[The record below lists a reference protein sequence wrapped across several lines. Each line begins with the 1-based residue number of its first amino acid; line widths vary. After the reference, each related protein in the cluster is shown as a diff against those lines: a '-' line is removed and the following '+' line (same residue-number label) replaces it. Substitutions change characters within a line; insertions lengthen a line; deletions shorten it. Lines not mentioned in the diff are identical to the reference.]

1 MSSLQTI
8 ERTATIA
15 WGPTPSQS
23 GQPMIA
29 TATVAG
35 ALDPTFSSTCILE
48 IFEVPLDHSKLQKP
62 LASVQ
67 APARFHRLGWSSHKE
82 GTLIGGMEDGS
93 VGFWSVNNLI
103 STASPSSPSSVT
115 LKKEVHNGPV
125 RGLSI
130 NPINPFLV
138 STGSADAEI
147 FIWDL
152 KELKSLSPGT
162 SKSTR
167 LGQITDLS
175 FSKHHPFILAASS
188 SNGCTSI
195 WDLRHRRE
203 ILHLVG
209 KQSVSAISWSPDET
223 TSIATASDD
232 NSSPTISLWDL
243 RNANAPDRQ
252 LSGGHSKGI
261 LSLAWCP
268 QDSDLLL
275 SSGKDNKIV
284 FWNPKA
290 SSQLGSVEPCG
301 NWIYDLSWWPRNPDL
316 FSAASFDGTVSIFSY
331 QSLSSGAPAFT
342 AAHDI
347 FGTTAAPTGPE
358 VTVKQIPKWLKRPV
372 SASFGFG
379 GQLFIATGKK
389 ASSILGAG
397 DLGLDTAISANKI
410 SQFCK
415 SCAEKDKV
423 MSPFWRAMSALS
435 SDDYR
440 KELLSM
446 FGISLETISESE
458 SEGASP
464 ENVAL
469 PSSPIEGT
477 QVDASLAS
485 AMSSTSLFDF
495 DPNQQQQSSQHF
507 DLAASSEISSLGL
520 RRRST
525 FSGSPFK
532 LYPPDA
538 SDDDKSITKA
548 IIAGN
553 YSEAV
558 DLCIKTGRLSDALLV
573 AVCGGPNLVAK
584 TQKTYFQKVKSPYLR
599 IVSGIVK
606 KDLSDVVENADLQDW
621 RDVLSLICAKAEE
634 KEISQLSLLLAE
646 RLATASDS
654 SELQSYLGAVLCYVL
669 GGDAMS
675 SAALILKNAKK
686 LSSEQTLSPLWIESL
701 VDRIRTTHVIAS
713 KYSSRSSPLSIGD
726 IVEKLPELYRYFLLY
741 SFILEERGNSE
752 SAASILSLIGIH
764 TTGAG
769 PYQTALQSFGYR
781 LSMRCKSAN
790 LQINA
795 PFDVVSVQEERRE
808 EPIKQPE
815 PVPYQFA
822 AQQPQTSYPSF
833 TGYPSQQPQAAVS
846 SYGSA
851 FGQAQPTVASQSL
864 HQTPY
869 VPPIAQTQYGYKP
882 SPTQQPPIQTSA
894 YAPTSYASQYQPP
907 PAQPSAA
914 QYQSPPQYGASSQYT
929 TPPTQYT
936 TQAAPPPSIPK
947 PSIPAPGP
955 VAISPTPV
963 INPTPT
969 MLPPSLPSTG
979 PKSVPGVTSSGFN
992 DAPMVQ
998 PKITKQT
1005 APITSPVRPIAPPT
1019 ISSPPLPQQPQ
1030 SQPPPQQLYQHPQ
1043 PHAPQAPI
1051 VQQAQ
1056 QQPVPEKTPAGKDP
1070 NLILDPSKIPTS
1082 LMPIYQAFSALMGLC
1097 SQRAPPTQKRII
1109 DDASKR
1115 MQSLVVQLC
1124 RQEFSPPVIS
1134 ALLKISQQI
1143 QAKDFNGATEG
1154 CQQLMSNNFNE
1165 VGLWVMAAKRLVDLA
1180 KTLA

>member
-15 WGPTPSQS
+15 WSPTPSQS
-23 GQPMIA
+23 GQPLMA

-35 ALDPTFSSTCILE
+35 ALDSSFSSTCTLE
-48 IFEVPLDHSKLQKP
+48 IFEVPLDRSRLQKP

-93 VGFWSVNNLI
+93 VGFWSVNNLLS
-103 STASPSSPSSVT
+103 STSSGASNGLT
-115 LKKEVHNGPV
+115 LKKEVHNGAV

-147 FIWDL
+147 LIWDL
-152 KELKSLSPGT
+152 KELKSLAPGT

-175 FSKHHPFILAASS
+175 FSKHHPFILAAAS

-209 KQSVSAISWSPDET
+209 KQSVSAIAWNPDET
-223 TSIATASDD
+223 TCIATASDD
-232 NSSPTISLWDL
+232 NSTPVVSLWDL

-284 FWNPKA
+284 FWNPKT
-290 SSQLGSVEPCG
+290 SSQLGGVEPCG
-301 NWIYDLSWWPRNPDL
+301 NWIYDLAWWPRNPDL

-331 QSLSSGAPAFT
+331 QSISSGASNPAT
-342 AAHDI
+342 SHDI
-347 FGTTAAPTGPE
+347 FGATATPTSAE
-358 VTVKQIPKWLKRPV
+358 ISVKQIPKWLKRPI

-379 GQLFIATGKK
+379 GQIFIASGKK
-389 ASSILGAG
+389 VVSISSVA
-397 DLGLDTAISANKI
+397 DVGLDSAIAENRI
-410 SQFCK
+410 GNFCRNR
-415 SCAEKDKV
+415 AEKDKS
-423 MSPFWRAMSALS
+423 MSYFWKTLAALS
-435 SDDYR
+435 SEDYR
-440 KELLSM
+440 KELLGI
-446 FGISLETISESE
+446 FGISIETISEPE
-458 SEGASP
+458 SDEGSP
-464 ENVAL
+464 ENIAL
-469 PSSPIEGT
+469 PNSPL
-477 QVDASLAS
+477 DASQADANLIS
-485 AMSSTSLFDF
+485 AMSSTSLFEYD
-495 DPNQQQQSSQHF
+495 QSQQQSSQQF
-507 DLAASSEISSLGL
+507 EIPTSDLTGSNL

-525 FSGSPFK
+525 FSGAPFK

-538 SDDDKSITKA
+538 SNDDKNITKA
-548 IIAGN
+548 IIAGH

-558 DLCIKTGRLSDALLV
+558 DLCIKADRLSDALLV
-573 AVCGGPNLVAK
+573 AVCGGPNLIAK
-584 TQKTYFQKVKSPYLR
+584 TQKAYFQKVKSPYLR

-621 RDVLSLICAKAEE
+621 RDILSLICAKAED
-634 KEISQLSLLLAE
+634 KEISQMCLMLAE
-646 RLATASDS
+646 RLATANDS
-654 SELQSYLGAVLCYVL
+654 TELQSSFGAIYCYIL

-686 LSSEQTLSPLWIESL
+686 SPTEQGLLPNWIESL
-701 VDRIRTTHVIAS
+701 VDRIRTTHLIAS
-713 KYSSRSSPLSIGD
+713 RFSTRSQMTIGD

-752 SAASILSLIGIH
+752 GAASILGLIGIH
-764 TTGAG
+764 TSGSG
-769 PYQTALQSFGYR
+769 PYQTAIQSFGYR
-781 LSMRCKSAN
+781 LSKRCKNAN

-795 PFDVVSVQEERRE
+795 PFELVSIVEERRE
-808 EPIKQPE
+808 EAVKTPE
-815 PVPYQFA
+815 PTPYFFG
-822 AQQPQTSYPSF
+822 AQTQQQAPTQPSYPSY
-833 TGYPSQQPQAAVS
+833 T
-846 SYGSA
+846 SY
-851 FGQAQPTVASQSL
+851 QAQPQQPAAPLYGSTNTQSPM
-864 HQTPY
+864 QTPY
-869 VPPIAQTQYGYKP
+869 VPPIAQTQYGYQTSQP
-882 SPTQQPPIQTSA
+882 VAQPTQPSV
-894 YAPTSYASQYQPP
+894 YAPTSYS
-907 PAQPSAA
+907 S
-914 QYQSPPQYGASSQYT
+914 QYQSPSTQYQPTPQYQATPQYGAAAQY
-929 TPPTQYT
+929 P
-936 TQAAPPPSIPK
+936 APATIAPPSIPK

-963 INPTPT
+963 INPTQP
-969 MLPPSLPSTG
+969 MPHPNLASTA
-979 PKSVPGVTSSGFN
+979 PKNAPGVNTSGFN
-992 DAPMVQ
+992 DAPLVQ
-998 PKITKQT
+998 PKIPKQA
-1005 APITSPVRPIAPPT
+1005 APITSPVRPVGPQGV
-1019 ISSPPLPQQPQ
+1019 SSPPLPQQPQ
-1030 SQPPPQQLYQHPQ
+1030 GQFQPPPQQQYQPPSQ
-1043 PHAPQAPI
+1043 QAPSI
-1051 VQQAQ
+1051 QQPPPQQPPPQ
-1056 QQPVPEKTPAGKDP
+1056 QQQVPERTPAGTVQ
-1070 NLILDPSKIPTS
+1070 NLIIDPSKIPAN
-1082 LMPIYQAFSALMGLC
+1082 LMPIYQSFSALMGLC
-1097 SQRAPPTQKRII
+1097 TQRAPPTQKRII

-1124 RQEFSPPVIS
+1124 RQEFSPSVIT

-1143 QAKDFNGATEG
+1143 QSKDFNGATEG

-1165 VGLWVMAAKRLVDLA
+1165 VGLWIMAAKRLVDLA
-1180 KTLA
+1180 KTIA